1 MLIWDTGEYSILPY
15 RESKQAKKSSSE
27 ESDDSEPINF
37 QHGLSESQK
46 LHDAFQQCRIRIR
59 LHGTRLPQNYT
70 VSLRLSKDDYRSEQ
84 PGPPKRRRRRLSP
97 GPARRETQQTSSSES
112 ESHASTSS
120 SAPFA
125 VLKKAQLASFRRTAS
140 PPLKDHH
147 TTAGHTSPS
156 DYSNTNKKRPT
167 ELAFLHTNHPS
178 KPNSANKVSKITSAY
193 FENENENKDEDED
206 EDEDELETTRLTN
219 TYPGG
224 AINTISSIH
233 QRRWFLTLDRHNSGF
248 VPQLNKATGHKTW
261 VRRWRADDGTRDG
274 FERFHVL
281 GREVERSVVT
291 GRLAKDILK
300 DEGVEGFV
308 PRGGWRGVVE

>member
-1 MLIWDTGEYSILPY
+1 MIWDTGEYSILPY
-15 RESKQAKKSSSE
+15 RESKQAQKSSSE
-27 ESDDSEPINF
+27 ESDDSEPINS
-37 QHGLSESQK
+37 QQGLSESQK
-46 LHDAFQQCRIRIR
+46 LHDAFQQGRIRIR
-59 LHGTRLPQNYT
+59 LHGTRLPHNYT

-84 PGPPKRRRRRLSP
+84 PGPPRWRRKKLSP
-97 GPARRETQQTSSSES
+97 RPARRETPQTSSSES
-112 ESHASTSS
+112 ESDASASS
-120 SAPFA
+120 TTPFA
-125 VLKKAQLASFRRTAS
+125 VLKKDQLTSFRRTAS

-156 DYSNTNKKRPT
+156 DHSNTSRKRPT
-167 ELAFLHTNHPS
+167 EPALLHTNHPS
-178 KPNSANKVSKITSAY
+178 KPNPINKVSNRTGAHS
-193 FENENENKDEDED
+193 EDEN
-206 EDEDELETTRLTN
+206 DELETTRLTN

-224 AINTISSIH
+224 ATNTISSIH

-248 VPQLNKATGHKTW
+248 VPQPNRATGLKQW
-261 VRRWRADDGTRDG
+261 VRRWRADDDTRDG

-291 GRLAKDILK
+291 GRLAREILE